1 MVTQTT
7 DQRKEVAASRAVARA
22 RVYQLL
28 SQAFIYPGDDVVT
41 AMVETDLPQ
50 AREATAFL
58 PARLDAEVAAF
69 GDQLTATRASELK
82 SLHDHVFTHVVAA
95 DCPPCEAFYTAKGI
109 FQETSELADIAGF
122 FKAFGLTLA
131 ESERLDHISVEL
143 EFMHFLTY
151 KEAYAQ
157 THHDPAKARLCRDAQ
172 RKFIRDHLGRWAAHF
187 ARLLDQK
194 ADGGYYSCLASLL
207 EKFISSEVAFLRVD
221 PEITH
226 VNQEWREAE
235 SDESGC
241 PIGEACQE

>member
-7 DQRKEVAASRAVARA
+7 DLRKEVVASRAVARA
-22 RVYQLL
+22 SIYQLL
-28 SQAFIYPGDDVVT
+28 SQALIYPDDDVVA
-41 AMVETDLPQ
+41 AMAETDLPQ

-58 PARLDAEVAAF
+58 PVNLDSELAAF
-69 GDQLTATRASELK
+69 GDQMADTSSSKLK
-82 SLHDHVFTHVVAA
+82 SLHGRIFSHVISV

-109 FQETSELADIAGF
+109 SQETGELADIAGF

-131 ESERLDHISVEL
+131 ESERVDHISVEL

-157 THHDPAKARLCRDAQ
+157 THHDPAKARFCRETQ
-172 RKFIRDHLGRWAAHF
+172 RKFIRDHLGRWGTHF

-207 EKFISSEVAFLRVD
+207 EKFISSEVAFLRVN
-221 PEITH
+221 PE
-226 VNQEWREAE
+226 VEFANQEWRSAD
-235 SDESGC
+235 SDESSC
-241 PIGEACQE
+241 PIGETCQ

>member
-7 DQRKEVAASRAVARA
+7 ELRKEVVVSRAVARA
-22 RVYQLL
+22 CIYQLL
-28 SQAFIYPGDDVVT
+28 SQALTYPDDDVVA

-58 PARLDAEVAAF
+58 PVDLNPELAAF
-69 GDQLTATRASELK
+69 GDQMADISLSELK
-82 SLHDHVFTHVVAA
+82 SLHGHIFSHVVSA
-95 DCPPCEAFYTAKGI
+95 DCPPCEAFYTAKEI

-122 FKAFGLTLA
+122 FKAFGLALA
-131 ESERLDHISVEL
+131 ESERVDHISVEL

-157 THHDPAKARLCRDAQ
+157 THHDPDKARFCRQTQ
-172 RKFIRDHLGRWAAHF
+172 RKFLRDHLGRWGTHF

-207 EKFISSEVAFLRVD
+207 EKFISSEVAFLRVN
-221 PEITH
+221 PE
-226 VNQEWREAE
+226 VALASQEWRATD
-235 SDESGC
+235 SDESSC
-241 PIGEACQE
+241 PIGEACQ

>member
-1 MVTQTT
+1 MVIQTT
-7 DQRKEVAASRAVARA
+7 VLRKEVVASRAIARA
-22 RVYQLL
+22 CVYQLL
-28 SQAFIYPGDDVVT
+28 SQALIYPDDDVVA

-50 AREATAFL
+50 ARESTAFL
-58 PARLDAEVAAF
+58 PVDMDPELAAF
-69 GDQLTATRASELK
+69 GDQMTDISRSELK
-82 SLHDHVFTHVVAA
+82 SLHGRVFSHVVSA
-95 DCPPCEAFYTAKGI
+95 DCPPCEAFYTAKEI

-131 ESERLDHISVEL
+131 ENERVDHISVEL

-157 THHDPAKARLCRDAQ
+157 THHDPARARFCRDTQ
-172 RKFIRDHLGRWAAHF
+172 RKFIRDHLGRWGTHF

-221 PEITH
+221 PEVTLAS
-226 VNQEWREAE
+226 QEWRSADA
-235 SDESGC
+235 DENSC
-241 PIGEACQE
+241 PIGEACE

>member
-7 DQRKEVAASRAVARA
+7 DLRKEVVASRAVARA
-22 RVYQLL
+22 CVYQLL
-28 SQAFIYPGDDVVT
+28 SQALIYPDDDVVA

-58 PARLDAEVAAF
+58 PVDLDPELAAF
-69 GDQLTATRASELK
+69 GDQMTDISASELK
-82 SLHDHVFTHVVAA
+82 SLHGHVFSHVVAA
-95 DCPPCEAFYTAKGI
+95 DCPPCEAFYTAKEI

-122 FKAFGLTLA
+122 YKAFGLTLA
-131 ESERLDHISVEL
+131 ENERVDHISVEL

-157 THHDPAKARLCRDAQ
+157 THHDPAKARFCRDTQ
-172 RKFIRDHLGRWAAHF
+172 RKFIRDHLGRWAVHF

-207 EKFISSEVAFLRVD
+207 EKFVSSEVTFLRVN
-221 PEITH
+221 PEVTLAS
-226 VNQEWREAE
+226 QEWRSAD
-235 SDESGC
+235 SDESSC
-241 PIGEACQE
+241 PIGEACE

>member
-7 DQRKEVAASRAVARA
+7 DLRKEAVASRAVARA
-22 RVYQLL
+22 CIYQLL
-28 SQAFIYPGDDVVT
+28 SQALIYPDDDVVA

-58 PARLDAEVAAF
+58 PVDLDPELAAF
-69 GDQLTATRASELK
+69 GDQMTDTNASELK
-82 SLHDHVFTHVVAA
+82 SLHGHVFSHVVSA
-95 DCPPCEAFYTAKGI
+95 DCPPCEALYTAKEI

-122 FKAFGLTLA
+122 YKAFGLTLA
-131 ESERLDHISVEL
+131 ESERVDHISVEL

-157 THHDPAKARLCRDAQ
+157 THHDPAKARFCRETQ
-172 RKFIRDHLGRWAAHF
+172 RKFVRDHLGRWSAHF
-187 ARLLDQK
+187 ARLLDRK

-207 EKFISSEVAFLRVD
+207 EKFISSEAAFLRVS
-221 PEITH
+221 PEVTLAS
-226 VNQEWREAE
+226 QEWRSAD

-241 PIGEACQE
+241 PIGEICQ